1 MISLQEWT
9 RLMPRNAPSFA
20 GLTLVTPAVFLA
32 YNMRED
38 ARDAVQIVFALAVV
52 LGVGYLLYQFLTASL
67 AVGLVSP

>member
-1 MISLQEWT
+1 M
-9 RLMPRNAPSFA
+9 RLMAPQCPQLCGAYFGDA
-20 GLTLVTPAVFLA
+20 RRFFLA
-32 YNMRED
+32 YNMREG